1 MEILIIS
8 ILAIAIIC
16 SCLASALI
24 YIVFI
29 RQPRNRIV
37 PIPPIPPIARIPPM
51 VVPIVPSIPI
61 IAIDILEPPKIDDPC
76 NNI

>member
-1 MEILIIS
+1 MEVLIIS

-16 SCLASALI
+16 SCLASSLI

-29 RQPRNRIV
+29 RQPHNRIV
-37 PIPPIPPIARIPPM
+37 PIPPIPPIPPIAPIVPM
-51 VVPIVPSIPI
+51 VV
-61 IAIDILEPPKIDDPC
+61 IDILEPPKPDDPC